1 MQVIIFFTKWI
12 PLFFIQDMYENNMP
26 ERRYAKTLSFLKEQ
40 LPPPA
45 NIIDLGVINP
55 FSERM
60 LQAGY
65 KVFNTGGEDLDEV
78 RTTVEEPDYDC
89 CTAFEIF
96 EHLLSP
102 YELLK
107 SIKAP
112 ELVGSIPLNVWFAP
126 PHRNPNDPRD
136 RHYHEFYPWQFD
148 WLLEKTGWEIVRSE
162 TWASPDRLRPGIR
175 PLLRFIW
182 PSYYFFHARR
192 K

>member
-1 MQVIIFFTKWI
+1 MQVINFFTKWI

-26 ERRYAKTLSFLKEQ
+26 ERRYAKTLSFLQEQ

-78 RTTVEEPDYDC
+78 RTTVEEPGYDC

-126 PHRNPNDPRD
+126 PNRNPNDPPRPTAI
-136 RHYHEFYPWQFD
+136 RRIRG
-148 WLLEKTGWEIVRSE
+148 TGTFMNSIPGSSTGCWK
-162 TWASPDRLRPGIR
+162 RPAGK
-175 PLLRFIW
+175 W
-182 PSYYFFHARR
+182 
-192 K
+192 